1 MNSHKYNDHNQIT
14 SLTPFQKSKTAF
26 LIEGLDTF
34 DAENKPY
41 YVDEWDFSTSHKVGV
56 RYDPVVTFS
65 ATKSEYVNK
74 IQDALY
80 KFYHYSKIKSSS
92 PLSVRMMDT
101 LKTALQHVAD
111 CLEGTEWR
119 NLENNRKWKSFLRK
133 LKHKKLGRG
142 SVEKIISVLNKLTE
156 CGELSLYVDA
166 KELRKCAQKNES
178 KQHVAIPHRLYQH
191 IMHSALETVEKYH
204 PYRHEI
210 SNVIGEAYD
219 IKKRVEAGEKLVT
232 DGRGSGRE
240 LSMAPNAIDKRVRR
254 AIKCITHDIPDF
266 KVDLQ
271 GSTLSDILVSCL
283 IVVQGFSGVRIGEAS
298 SFNKSSAAKVTVN
311 GKKVT
316 VLTGETTKGHN
327 AKPKV
332 VTWQSHSVAE
342 AALEL
347 AHQMLESSRVWYQ
360 KDVDEKEA
368 LGVGGGY
375 TSEVILHMRKQLESA
390 FLVPQVTR
398 QTSNNY
404 IFTPWKALKRFIK
417 KLDYKATIGDVEEF
431 NMLNPTRDGELTVGG
446 TYSSLTSH
454 DFRRTFAVFFVR
466 YGFGTAS
473 GIKFQFKHQNINMSG
488 YYANNAELAQMNDL
502 LMDEEILEELKEAGI
517 DLGVDVFD
525 EIYNQSGHLSG
536 AAGEKIM
543 QDRMKKLEAGE
554 SIIMT
559 REEIEENIRRGNF
572 HIMQLPSG
580 AYCTNGSCDR
590 VCGTLSFRAEIKE
603 CEHKVVTDKGAKV
616 IAKQRDRLIAKF
628 TNLNTGDPLK
638 SSILTGLK
646 QKIQVEELTL
656 KAHEIPY
663 KPFNDDI
670 ILNSAS

>member
-1 MNSHKYNDHNQIT
+1 M
-14 SLTPFQKSKTAF
+14 
-26 LIEGLDTF
+26 E
-34 DAENKPY
+34 
-41 YVDEWDFSTSHKVGV
+41 
-56 RYDPVVTFS
+56 
-65 ATKSEYVNK
+65 
-74 IQDALY
+74 
-80 KFYHYSKIKSSS
+80 
-92 PLSVRMMDT
+92 
-101 LKTALQHVAD
+101 
-111 CLEGTEWR
+111 
-119 NLENNRKWKSFLRK
+119 
-133 LKHKKLGRG
+133 
-142 SVEKIISVLNKLTE
+142 
-156 CGELSLYVDA
+156 
-166 KELRKCAQKNES
+166 
-178 KQHVAIPHRLYQH
+178 
-191 IMHSALETVEKYH
+191 
-204 PYRHEI
+204 
-210 SNVIGEAYD
+210 
-219 IKKRVEAGEKLVT
+219 
-232 DGRGSGRE
+232 
-240 LSMAPNAIDKRVRR
+240 
-254 AIKCITHDIPDF
+254 
-266 KVDLQ
+266 
-271 GSTLSDILVSCL
+271 
-283 IVVQGFSGVRIGEAS
+283 
-298 SFNKSSAAKVTVN
+298 
-311 GKKVT
+311 
-316 VLTGETTKGHN
+316 
-327 AKPKV
+327 
-332 VTWQSHSVAE
+332 
-342 AALEL
+342 
-347 AHQMLESSRVWYQ
+347 
-360 KDVDEKEA
+360 
-368 LGVGGGY
+368 GGY

-398 QTSNNY
+398 QNSNNY

-431 NMLNPTRDGELTVGG
+431 NMLNPTREGELTVGG

-525 EIYNQSGHLSG
+525 EIYNQSEHLSG

-543 QDRMKKLEAGE
+543 QDRMKKLEVGE

-616 IAKQRDRLIAKF
+616 IAKQRDRLIVKF

-656 KAHEIPY
+656 KAHGIPY
-663 KPFNDDI
+663 TPFDEGI
-670 ILNSAS
+670 ILNSVG